1 MKRRNLFYAL
11 IWTTICSQVT
21 TSAVASTAT
30 LHNGVALPLVGLGVG
45 NLAPPL
51 LVKQVPVAVR
61 EYGYQLIDTAHA
73 SQNEADIRKSLSS
86 VGRNDTASLRRSSS
100 SSSSSQ
106 ATAMDDHFEIHIVTK
121 VWYTHLG
128 YSRTVISA
136 KESCEA
142 LQTNDDTRTTPVLH
156 MLLHWPRCRNDI
168 SWMNCE
174 QEEYNLPNNV
184 KEAGPAP
191 HLDPDHAFLE
201 SWRALEDLYEASS
214 ESSADLSLLS
224 IGVSNFDLEDL
235 QLLEENARIMPH
247 IIQLN
252 VWAVVFDP
260 HLMEYCQKHHIHVQV
275 YNIMNGIVGSRD
287 SAPNA
292 FELLWAVAH
301 DLQKQH
307 GAGTGNITPS
317 QVVMAWL
324 TQQGIS
330 VIPRTSK
337 IEHLESNAPVTITSI
352 PTLTPEQQDKVV
364 MAVRALLTGR
374 DLEPPTARFY
384 NDHPSDVLHLF
395 WLHADTREEIPVQLD
410 LARGEHFDTRTF
422 PGHVFVAYNGDKDQR
437 REFTISAS
445 YGEEQEWV
453 IDEL

>member
-1 MKRRNLFYAL
+1 MKGNQWLRPL
-11 IWTTICSQVT
+11 IWTAICNQVT
-21 TSAVASTAT
+21 SSAGSSTAT

-45 NLAPPL
+45 NLAPQL
-51 LVKQVPVAVR
+51 LAKQIPIAVG

-73 SQNEADIRKSLSS
+73 SQNEDDIRKSLSNAAT
-86 VGRNDTASLRRSSS
+86 RNATAMLRRSSS
-100 SSSSSQ
+100 KDAEVDNQ
-106 ATAMDDHFEIHIVTK
+106 HEIHIVTK

-128 YSRTVISA
+128 YARTLISA
-136 KESCEA
+136 KESWEA
-142 LQTNDDTRTTPVLH
+142 LKMSDNTTTPALH
-156 MLLHWPRCRNDI
+156 MLLHWPRCRYDI
-168 SWMNCE
+168 SWMHCE
-174 QEEYNLPNNV
+174 QEEANLPKSV
-184 KEAGPAP
+184 KEAGLAP
-191 HLDPDHAFLE
+191 HLDPDHAFVE

-214 ESSADLSLLS
+214 SPSADVPLVS
-224 IGVSNFDLEDL
+224 IGVSNFDLDDL
-235 QLLEENARIMPH
+235 KLLEENARIMPH

-260 HLMEYCQKHHIHVQV
+260 HLMEYCQRHQIHVQV
-275 YNIMNGIVGSRD
+275 YNVMNGIVGSRG

-292 FELLWAVAH
+292 FELLWTVAH
-301 DLQKQH
+301 NLKDQQST
-307 GAGTGNITPS
+307 GTGNITPA

-330 VIPRTSK
+330 VIPRTGK
-337 IEHLESNAPVTITSI
+337 TERLESNAPDTIAYI
-352 PTLTPEQQDKVV
+352 PELTPQQQDKVV
-364 MAVRALLTGR
+364 LAVRALLTGR

-395 WLHADTREEIPVQLD
+395 WLHSDTQEEVPVQLD
-410 LARGEHFDTRTF
+410 LAPGKYFDTRTF
-422 PGHVFVAYNGDKDQR
+422 PGHIFVAYNADKDQR